1 MKKINY
7 LTSLILVV
15 AVLSSCANLNKMK
28 QTSGN
33 IKYEVI
39 PEVLETHGGEV
50 AVTIKA
56 AFPEKFFLKQAIVEA
71 TPVLVYEDGETAFE
85 SITLQGEDVQENNPV
100 IKLTGGNHSYDGKV
114 PFKEEMKVSQL
125 MLRGTAS
132 MKGKSVDFDPVKL
145 ADGVIATSTYVC
157 KKGKPIVMG
166 DKFKRIIPESKVG
179 DIHYLINVANVRGS
193 ELKAEDIKELKNYV
207 KESNEKVNYKF
218 TGTEILAYAS
228 PDGEFDFNE
237 KLAGKR
243 SVTAEKFI
251 DRELKRT
258 KIEAAKDESF
268 ITKTSTPED
277 WDGFKKLMEESQLED
292 KDLILRVLSMHSDPV
307 VREREIKNIAAA
319 YKEIAKDILPKLRR
333 SQIKVNIDVI
343 GFSDEEIAD
352 YFVSNPDTL
361 NLEETL
367 YAATLTEDL
376 DKKLSIYKLAT
387 EKAPKC
393 VRAWNNVGYTYM
405 YMGKVNEAK
414 EAFEKAKEL
423 KDNDAVKTNLGYVA
437 ILEGDLDK
445 AHEYFNS
452 VSEPGKE
459 VNYGLGII
467 SIIRADYPNAVTY
480 FGTEP
485 SNNSALAK
493 LLNGDSN
500 GAKRTLDNMEIDC
513 GMGYYL
519 KAIVGARVQDEAYM
533 FDNLRS
539 AVGKDAKLKEVAK
552 KDMEFGKY
560 FVNDTFKSIVE

>member
-1 MKKINY
+1 
-7 LTSLILVV
+7 
-15 AVLSSCANLNKMK
+15 
-28 QTSGN
+28 
-33 IKYEVI
+33 
-39 PEVLETHGGEV
+39 
-50 AVTIKA
+50 
-56 AFPEKFFLKQAIVEA
+56 
-71 TPVLVYEDGETAFE
+71 
-85 SITLQGEDVQENNPV
+85 
-100 IKLTGGNHSYDGKV
+100 
-114 PFKEEMKVSQL
+114 
-125 MLRGTAS
+125 
-132 MKGKSVDFDPVKL
+132 
-145 ADGVIATSTYVC
+145 
-157 KKGKPIVMG
+157 
-166 DKFKRIIPESKVG
+166 
-179 DIHYLINVANVRGS
+179 
-193 ELKAEDIKELKNYV
+193 KAEDIEELKNYV

-258 KIEAAKDESF
+258 KVEAATGEGF

-277 WDGFKKLMEESQLED
+277 WDGFKKLMEESQVED

-307 VREREIKNIAAA
+307 VREREIKNIAEA

-333 SQIKVNIDVI
+333 SQIKVNVDVI

-367 YAATLTEDL
+367 FAATLTEDM

-393 VRAWNNVGYTYM
+393 FRAWNNVGCTYM
-405 YMGKVNEAK
+405 HLGKVSEAK

-423 KDNDAVKTNLGYVA
+423 KDTDTVKTNLGYVA

-467 SIIRADYPNAVTY
+467 S
-480 FGTEP
+480 
-485 SNNSALAK
+485 
-493 LLNGDSN
+493 
-500 GAKRTLDNMEIDC
+500 
-513 GMGYYL
+513 
-519 KAIVGARVQDEAYM
+519 
-533 FDNLRS
+533 
-539 AVGKDAKLKEVAK
+539 
-552 KDMEFGKY
+552 
-560 FVNDTFKSIVE
+560 

>member
-7 LTSLILVV
+7 LASLILVV

-28 QTSGN
+28 QTAGN

-50 AVTIKA
+50 ALTIKA
-56 AFPEKFFLKQAIVEA
+56 TFPEKFFLKQAIVEA
-71 TPVLVYEDGETAFE
+71 TPVLVYEGGETAFE
-85 SITLQGEDVQENNPV
+85 PITLQGEDVQENNPV
-100 IKLTGGNHSYDGKV
+100 IKLTGGNHSYNGKV
-114 PFKEEMKVSQL
+114 PFKEEMKLSQL

-132 MKGKSVDFDPVKL
+132 MKDKSVDFDPVKL

-157 KKGKPIVMG
+157 KKGKPVVMG
-166 DKFKRIIPESKVG
+166 DKFKRIIPESTVA
-179 DIHYLINVANVRGS
+179 DIHYVINVANVRGS
-193 ELKAEDIKELKNYV
+193 ELKAEDIEGLKNYI

-258 KIEAAKDESF
+258 KVEAAKDEGF

-277 WDGFKKLMEESQLED
+277 WDGFKKLMEESQVED

-333 SQIKVNIDVI
+333 SIIKVNIDVI

-352 YFVSNPDTL
+352 CLVSNPDTL
-361 NLEETL
+361 NLEEIL

-376 DKKLSIYKLAT
+376 EKKLSIYKLAT

-393 VRAWNNVGYTYM
+393 FRAWNNVGYTNM
-405 YMGKVNEAK
+405 YMGKVSEAK
-414 EAFEKAKEL
+414 EAFEKSKEL
-423 KDNDAVKTNLGYVA
+423 KDTDAVKTNLGYVA

-459 VNYGLGII
+459 VNCGLGII
-467 SIIRADYPNAVTY
+467 CIIKADYANAVTY

-485 SNNSALAK
+485 TYNSALAK

-513 GMGYYL
+513 GKEYYL

-539 AVGKDAKLKEVAK
+539 AVGKDAKLKETAK